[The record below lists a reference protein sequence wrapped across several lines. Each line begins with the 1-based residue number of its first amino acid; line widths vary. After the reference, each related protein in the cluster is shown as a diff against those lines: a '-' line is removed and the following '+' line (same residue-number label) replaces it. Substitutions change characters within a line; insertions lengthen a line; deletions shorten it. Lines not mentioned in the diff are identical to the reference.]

1 MCVFVVSNL
10 VDCRRFRL
18 PTCCGWRMVHLPLGD
33 LSREKEERV
42 KKKEGN
48 HKCLSFYAG
57 SENLKSNKQYVMRV
71 SFISV
76 EVSLFVR

>member
-42 KKKEGN
+42 KKKGGQSQMFVVLRGIG
-48 HKCLSFYAG
+48 KSKIKQTIRDASFVY
-57 SENLKSNKQYVMRV
+57 LR
-71 SFISV
+71 
-76 EVSLFVR
+76 